1 MIAPPIFVDVWSMA
15 ILLCQYVQHY
25 IIVNTNTCIK
35 KVNSPFIYYNK
46 STHNM
51 KPHPHHPGYQGTVVE
66 AGVAVSVEWFS
77 FLGRGSSIFGGSIG
91 PAWVAKVLQ

>member
-1 MIAPPIFVDVWSMA
+1 
-15 ILLCQYVQHY
+15 
-25 IIVNTNTCIK
+25 
-35 KVNSPFIYYNK
+35 
-46 STHNM
+46 M